1 MATASALA
9 VLQEEELARCRSKNK
24 GKEFAKGVF
33 KPTQGKLK
41 GGENDRIMP
50 VLNKIEG
57 EDKLA
62 SLRDFRRKDGLCFKC
77 GGKWDKNHKCLAQI
91 PIHVLEELLDAL
103 EDFEQDPSVEEE
115 SWRMM

>member
-1 MATASALA
+1 
-9 VLQEEELARCRSKNK
+9 
-24 GKEFAKGVF
+24 
-33 KPTQGKLK
+33 
-41 GGENDRIMP
+41 
-50 VLNKIEG
+50 
-57 EDKLA
+57 
-62 SLRDFRRKDGLCFKC
+62 LCFKC